1 MNVTTGKR
9 GTQPVLTGG
18 VYLVL
23 FVLGAVEGLIGSF
36 QYSQMAGSVPLAAIA
51 FCLALLVTCL
61 LAGWG
66 MRSVSGALVPAIGWL
81 IASFVLSMPVAN
93 GSVIITAS
101 TPGEWYLYGGTLSAV
116 IAVAASFG
124 SWIRAARPQQAGPQ
138 PSGPQ
143 PSGPQPSGPQP
154 P

>member
-1 MNVTTGKR
+1 MNVTTGKH
-9 GTQPVLTGG
+9 GTLPHLTSS

-23 FVLGAVEGLIGSF
+23 FLLGAVQGLIGSF
-36 QYSQMAGSVPLAAIA
+36 QYSRMSGSVPLGAIA
-51 FCLALLVTCL
+51 FCVALLVTCL

-101 TPGEWYLYGGTLSAV
+101 TPGEWYLYGGTLSAA

-124 SWIRAARPQQAGPQ
+124 RWIRATRTPPAGSRPAGSQ
-138 PSGPQ
+138 PT
-143 PSGPQPSGPQP
+143 
-154 P
+154 